1 VQLLGEIRAARNTFD
16 NADTSRSFGSAV
28 VNYAQ
33 VQAKV
38 NAKYDSWQKEILS
51 RFGQRLGGAMA
62 EFFGVISKGRNEL
75 EAHSLDGEK
84 TTDAVVFITFVGVPF
99 RFVLFHSKKVL
110 IKKMHSQELKRKLP
124 AWTQALEIY
133 RAGQKLLERQ
143 RFLFPADWLHF
154 DQVNGEWTA
163 LNEILTRKNAAIQNQ
178 IGTKRKGEC

>member
-1 VQLLGEIRAARNTFD
+1 MQLLGEIRAARNTFD

-110 IKKMHSQELKRKLP
+110 IKKN
-124 AWTQALEIY
+124 AFTGTQAQVASVDPGPRNLP
-133 RAGQKLLERQ
+133 RGPKAAGAPA
-143 RFLFPADWLHF
+143 FPLPCGLAPL
-154 DQVNGEWTA
+154 
-163 LNEILTRKNAAIQNQ
+163 
-178 IGTKRKGEC
+178 